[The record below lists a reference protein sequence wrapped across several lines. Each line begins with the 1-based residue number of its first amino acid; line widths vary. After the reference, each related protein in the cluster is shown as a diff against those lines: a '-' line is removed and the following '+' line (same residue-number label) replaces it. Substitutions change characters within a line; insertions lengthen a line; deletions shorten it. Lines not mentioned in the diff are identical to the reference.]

1 MTAKYKVFISHSSI
15 DTWVAK
21 QIARY
26 INDLGAATFL
36 DVEDI
41 DHDDDVDEQILVA
54 AASADELL
62 VLLTPWSKSRPYVL
76 METGIF
82 WGSRR
87 RIVSVLHGLGPKK
100 IPEPLQNLKFID
112 INEIDSY
119 FQRLKKRVKH
129 KEGES

>member
-26 INDLGAATFL
+26 INDFGAATFL

-41 DHDDDVDEQILVA
+41 DHGDDVDEQIRIA

-62 VLLTPWSKSRPYVL
+62 VFLTPWSKSRPYVL

-87 RIVSVLHGLGPKK
+87 RIVSVLHGLGLKE
-100 IPEPLQNLKFID
+100 IPEPLQKLNFID

-119 FQRLKKRVKH
+119 FQRLKKRVEDK
-129 KEGES
+129 S